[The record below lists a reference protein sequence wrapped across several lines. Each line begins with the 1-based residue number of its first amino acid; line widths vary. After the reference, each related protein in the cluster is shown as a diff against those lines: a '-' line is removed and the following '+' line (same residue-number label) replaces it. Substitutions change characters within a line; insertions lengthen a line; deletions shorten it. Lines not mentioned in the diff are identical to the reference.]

1 MRWHLCRR
9 VPRGGVAPDAARG
22 LGAAARRTRRK
33 TRCKPG
39 AGDRQDAL
47 PGAGRPPRR
56 RRARARPLSPATPP
70 PPRAAACRRD
80 PGRSRKAFSG
90 GDCAGSMRKISL
102 ISRKLIVCY
111 ANIPRSTSIQLGFTN
126 EKASTLTQ
134 NKLTKSTKS
143 LTMSRVVASALP
155 MATTPASGFEQR
167 IGAVRRFNRLYTRR
181 IGVLQDGF
189 LQSPYSLAEARVLY
203 ELAHRE
209 RPTATELAADLGLD
223 HGYLSRILRG
233 FNERG
238 FITKTPSPHDR
249 RQILLSLTVK
259 GRMAFA
265 PLDQRSQNEI
275 AAMIGKLSA
284 ADQGRV
290 VAAMGT
296 IESVLGEAPT
306 PQIPYVLRPPRPGD
320 MGWIVA
326 RHGGLYG
333 EEYGWDERIEALT
346 AEIVATFVRNHDRK
360 RERCWI
366 AEREGENV
374 GSVLLMRDSEEAARL
389 RLLLVEPKARGLGIG
404 ARLVEEALRFAR
416 EARYR
421 KVTLWTQSVLT
432 AARGIYER
440 AGFKLVQQESHD
452 TFGKELMGETWELE
466 LR

>member
-1 MRWHLCRR
+1 
-9 VPRGGVAPDAARG
+9 
-22 LGAAARRTRRK
+22 
-33 TRCKPG
+33 
-39 AGDRQDAL
+39 
-47 PGAGRPPRR
+47 
-56 RRARARPLSPATPP
+56 
-70 PPRAAACRRD
+70 
-80 PGRSRKAFSG
+80 
-90 GDCAGSMRKISL
+90 
-102 ISRKLIVCY
+102 
-111 ANIPRSTSIQLGFTN
+111 
-126 EKASTLTQ
+126 
-134 NKLTKSTKS
+134 
-143 LTMSRVVASALP
+143 
-155 MATTPASGFEQR
+155 
-167 IGAVRRFNRLYTRR
+167 
-181 IGVLQDGF
+181 
-189 LQSPYSLAEARVLY
+189 
-203 ELAHRE
+203 
-209 RPTATELAADLGLD
+209 
-223 HGYLSRILRG
+223 LRG

-238 FITKTPSPHDR
+238 FITKAPSPHDR

-275 AAMIGKLSA
+275 AAMIGKLSV
-284 ADQGRV
+284 ADQARV

-296 IESVLGEAPT
+296 IEGVLGVLGEAPT
-306 PQIPYVLRPPRPGD
+306 PQIPYVLRPPRAGD

-326 RHGGLYG
+326 RHGALYG
-333 EEYGWDERIEALT
+333 EEYGWDGRIEALT

-374 GSVLLMRDSEEAARL
+374 GSVLLMRDSEEVARL

-432 AARGIYER
+432 AARRIYER
-440 AGFKLVQQESHD
+440 VGFKLVQQESHD